1 MDIKKSINKKILSNT
16 YYFILLNI
24 INKNIMQFK
33 DIIGQ
38 EEIKKRLIKTVKD
51 NRISHAQLFLGPEG
65 NEKLALAI
73 AYAQYINCTNK
84 QDNDSCGEC
93 PSCKKYNK
101 LIHPDLHFIYPVAN
115 TKEIKKATSID
126 FLPKWRNFLI
136 KNKYHITLNEWLKE
150 IGIEKKQGIIKTEDC
165 NNIIKT
171 LSYKSFEA
179 EYKVM
184 IIWMAEKLYHSAAPK
199 ILKILEEPPEKTLF
213 ILISEDQEQIIS
225 TIISRTQLIKIP
237 KIKDEDIYKAIKDNF
252 DLREKDISR
261 IINLS
266 GGNYKEAL
274 RLIEQSPDERYNID
288 NFIEW
293 MRLCYK
299 SDFFEINKFVIRIS
313 KIGREKQ
320 KNFLI
325 NSLKFLR
332 LCLIYNYDK
341 DKNKLKFEGDDLT
354 FIRNFSPFINSS
366 NILQITDECDKAVY
380 YIERNANPSILFMDL
395 SIKLIYLL
403 KKKP

>member
-1 MDIKKSINKKILSNT
+1 
-16 YYFILLNI
+16 
-24 INKNIMQFK
+24 MQFK

-38 EEIKKRLIKTVKD
+38 EEIKKRLIKTVKG

-84 QDNDSCGEC
+84 QENDSCGEC
-93 PSCKKYNK
+93 ASCKKFNK

-115 TKEIKKATSID
+115 TKDVKKATSID
-126 FLPKWRNFLI
+126 FISKWRNFLI

-199 ILKILEEPPEKTLF
+199 ILKILEEPPAKTLF
-213 ILISEDQEQIIS
+213 ILISENQEQIIS
-225 TIISRTQLIKIP
+225 TIISRTQLVKIP
-237 KIKDEDIYKAIKDNF
+237 KINDEDIYKAIKTNF
-252 DLREKDISR
+252 DLREKDINR
-261 IINLS
+261 ITNLS
-266 GGNYKEAL
+266 EGNIKEAL
-274 RLIEQSPDERYNID
+274 RLIEQNPDERYNID
-288 NFIEW
+288 SFIEW

-299 SDFFEINKFVIRIS
+299 SDFSEINKFVTKIS

-320 KNFLI
+320 KSFLI
-325 NSLKFLR
+325 NSLKFIR
-332 LCLIYNYDK
+332 LCFIYNYDK
-341 DKNKLKFEGDDLT
+341 EKEKLKFEGNDLI
-354 FIRNFSPFINSS
+354 FIHNFSPFINSA
-366 NILQITDECDKAVY
+366 NIMQINDECDKAVY
-380 YIERNANPSILFMDL
+380 HIERNANPSILFMDL

>member
-237 KIKDEDIYKAIKDNF
+237 KIKDKDIYKAIKDNF

-299 SDFFEINKFVIRIS
+299 SDFFEINNFVIRIS

>member
-1 MDIKKSINKKILSNT
+1 
-16 YYFILLNI
+16 
-24 INKNIMQFK
+24 MQFK